1 VSSATIATFNIH
13 HGAPR
18 EGHLRLSRTAAT
30 IRSLDAEFVAIQE
43 VDRRVVRS
51 FFRDQMA
58 VLGRLTGMHH
68 HFIPARPWGPL
79 GRYGIGV
86 LSARPPTAVEYLRLP
101 RFDAEQRVAVI
112 TSVELSIGRVTIA
125 ATHLHYADEAAPAQL
140 DVVLT
145 AMSER
150 PGPYCV
156 LGDFN
161 VESALFAEVCASHGF
176 DVPQGVK
183 SFPASA
189 PRDCIDW
196 VIGRGLTIGA
206 LTTVNHMS
214 SDHLPVRTSIS
225 ATHLVNSS

>member
-1 VSSATIATFNIH
+1 MSSATIATYNIH
-13 HGAPR
+13 HGAPHR
-18 EGHLRLSRTAAT
+18 GRLRLSHTAAT
-30 IRSLDAEFVAIQE
+30 IRSLGAEFVAIQE

-68 HFIPARPWGPL
+68 HFVPARPWGPL

-86 LSARPPTAVEYLRLP
+86 LSATAPTAVEYLRLP

-112 TSVELSIGRVTIA
+112 MSVELAIGRVTIA

-145 AMSER
+145 AMSKR
-150 PGPYCV
+150 PGPHCV
-156 LGDFN
+156 VGDFN
-161 VESALFAEVCASHGF
+161 VESALFADVCAAHGF
-176 DVPQGVK
+176 VVPAGVK

-196 VIGRGLTIGA
+196 VIGRGLTIDP
-206 LTTVNHMS
+206 LTTVNRAT
-214 SDHLPVRTSIS
+214 SDHLPVRTAIS
-225 ATHLVNSS
+225 AAHLVNSI